1 MDKLEELKDSLIK
14 ASDETKRLKEDL
26 ASEMEK
32 ARDLVTDNFRK
43 LFWPE
48 FKRLSDMVRDVSKAS
63 GFVPADYY
71 GRSKR
76 RGLDN
81 GESLDLIAPNGD
93 EYLYAGASVFTNSEG
108 INVMFHFRGTSV
120 DMGESDETLVY
131 GCEDIDL
138 AVQRFRRKDKNFSS
152 LALGQAVGTPDRVL
166 ELLDFIRE
174 YVADMLEAWGKVID
188 EGNKSLAESVQAYK
202 RWIEQLGGVKEME
215 DGSVEVTLGGRK
227 YHATLMEE

>member
-32 ARDLVTDNFRK
+32 ARDLVTDNFKK

-48 FKRLSDMVRDVSKAS
+48 FKRLSDMVRDASKAS

-81 GESLDLIAPNGD
+81 GESLYLIAPNVD
-93 EYLYAGASVFTNSEG
+93 EYMYAGASVFTDSDG
-108 INVMFHFRGTSV
+108 LNVMFHFTGTSV
-120 DMGESDETLVY
+120 DRGEADETVIY
-131 GCEDIDL
+131 GCEDMDL
-138 AVQRFRRKDKNFSS
+138 AVQRFRRKDNNFSS
-152 LALGQAVGTPDRVL
+152 LALGQVVGTPDRVL
-166 ELLDFIRE
+166 KLLDLIRE
-174 YVADMLEAWGKVID
+174 YVADMLGAWGEIID
-188 EGNKSLAESVQAYK
+188 EGNRSLAESVHAYR

-215 DGSVEVTLGGRK
+215 DGSVEVTLGGKK
-227 YHATLMEE
+227 YHATLVEE

>member
-14 ASDETKRLKEDL
+14 ASDEHRQLKADL

-32 ARDLVTDNFRK
+32 ARDLVTDNFRN

-48 FKRLSDMVRDVSKAS
+48 FKRLSEIVRDVSKAS
-63 GFVPADYY
+63 GFVPKAYY
-71 GRSKR
+71 GRSER
-76 RGLDN
+76 RGFDN

-93 EYLYAGASVFTNSEG
+93 EYLYAGTSVYADYEG
-108 INVMFHFRGTSV
+108 LNVIFHFAGTATGRGET
-120 DMGESDETLVY
+120 DETAIY

-152 LALGQAVGTPDRVL
+152 LALGQVVGNPDRVIQ
-166 ELLDFIRE
+166 LLDFIKE
-174 YVADMLEAWGKVID
+174 YTSDLLEAWGKIID
-188 EGNKSLAESVQAYK
+188 ASNSSLAESIHAYQSWMK
-202 RWIEQLGGVKEME
+202 QLGGVKEME
-215 DGSVEVTLGGRK
+215 DGSVEVTLGGKR